1 MPGLGARIV
10 ASRRAPADDYSPGP
24 LPLVSLS
31 PGGPQLLAPTSSGDP
46 ARPAGATERMRLSQ
60 GTAEALNAVHG
71 FTAEKIREMPPKC
84 GQDRTILEA
93 QTTINPDPIE

>member
-10 ASRRAPADDYSPGP
+10 ASRRAPADDYPPGP
-24 LPLVSLS
+24 LPPVSLS
-31 PGGPQLLAPTSSGDP
+31 LSPSGPQLLAATSSGGP

-71 FTAEKIREMPPKC
+71 FTAEKI
-84 GQDRTILEA
+84 
-93 QTTINPDPIE
+93 